1 MISRAWRHLHF
12 TLCELRVRVCVWHIV
27 RHSQQ
32 TATEK
37 LNSCLSATFVD
48 LTVIILF
55 FFLHVYK
62 LKLQGIVVLWLNTLS
77 NICQS
82 IKKNY
87 RSLEGPVG
95 NCFVLFSGDS
105 RFLMCETEWIYF
117 FFLVKYLSCL
127 IFLQLKGA
135 YGIMIT
141 LHYKLSDG
149 NAGFNVKDLVDL

>member
-105 RFLMCETEWIYF
+105 RFLMCETEWIYLF
-117 FFLVKYLSCL
+117 FPSE
-127 IFLQLKGA
+127 IFE
-135 YGIMIT
+135 
-141 LHYKLSDG
+141 LSDIFTTERCLW
-149 NAGFNVKDLVDL
+149 NNDYTSLQAQWRKCWFQC